1 MRVQT
6 SNKKCVFNVYA
17 REQSSDEK
25 SVHREPR
32 KMSIGISNQH
42 ECKNKTASANPRTAS
57 ELHWTLILVKKNS
70 LLFLR
75 DIGLLFFYSWINR

>member
-6 SNKKCVFNVYA
+6 SNKKCVFNVYT
-17 REQSSDEK
+17 REKSSDE

-57 ELHWTLILVKKNS
+57 ELHWTLIIVQNS

-75 DIGLLFFYSWINR
+75 DIGLLFLLLLGK